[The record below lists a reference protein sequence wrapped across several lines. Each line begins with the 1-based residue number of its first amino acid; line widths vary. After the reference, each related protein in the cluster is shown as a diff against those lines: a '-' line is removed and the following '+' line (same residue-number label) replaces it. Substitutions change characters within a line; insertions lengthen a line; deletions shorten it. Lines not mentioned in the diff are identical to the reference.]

1 MQQDN
6 GGVKPGHPPVM
17 PVVSEVPQVVAD
29 EEGKKKKR
37 GFFFK
42 KKKKTKVSAPSSFF
56 DAVRQCKM
64 KWFLTIINNCG
75 PLSDGLIS

>member
-1 MQQDN
+1 MQQQDN
-6 GGVKPGHPPVM
+6 GGMRPSYPPVM

-42 KKKKTKVSAPSSFF
+42 KKKKTKVSSRCWSIGWRSLSAKAKIGSSLTTQ
-56 DAVRQCKM
+56 R
-64 KWFLTIINNCG
+64 FLLFNC
-75 PLSDGLIS
+75 S

>member
-6 GGVKPGHPPVM
+6 GGVKPSHPAAVM
-17 PVVSEVPQVVAD
+17 PVVSEVPQQVVAD

-42 KKKKTKVSAPSSFF
+42 KKKKTKVCAPSCFF
-56 DAVRQCKM
+56 M
-64 KWFLTIINNCG
+64 LLG
-75 PLSDGLIS
+75 